1 MVILK
6 VFNNN
11 SVAAISNRGSDI
23 ILVGSG
29 IGFHKKVGD
38 QVDESKIERTYVFQ
52 DDQKTRFEKSL
63 EKIPTVYFEIAEYIV
78 SNASKKLHTEFSG
91 EIFLAISD
99 HISFAIKRKLEGIY
113 LPNVL
118 LNETKTLYKEEYAI
132 GKWALYYIYK
142 RTKVKLDEDE
152 AGYIA
157 LHLVNFSLN
166 ADSHYTVKVL
176 SLTKEVLE
184 IIQKTMKIT
193 LDQDSFAYSRISTHL
208 KYLGERVFKNNPIEL
223 KDTTSDIRTFF
234 EDDVRM
240 TLCMNRIVNHVRDK
254 YGYILSPNEQT
265 YLYLHI
271 KRNLE

>member
-11 SVAAISNRGSDI
+11 SVAAISNSGSDI

-52 DDQKTRFEKSL
+52 DNQKTRFEKSL

-91 EIFLAISD
+91 EIFLAISN

-193 LDQDSFAYSRISTHL
+193 LDQDSFAYSRISTH
-208 KYLGERVFKNNPIEL
+208 
-223 KDTTSDIRTFF
+223 
-234 EDDVRM
+234 
-240 TLCMNRIVNHVRDK
+240 
-254 YGYILSPNEQT
+254 
-265 YLYLHI
+265 
-271 KRNLE
+271 

>member
-11 SVAAISNRGSDI
+11 SVAAISNSGSDI

-52 DDQKTRFEKSL
+52 DNQKTRFEKSL

-91 EIFLAISD
+91 EIFLAISN

-223 KDTTSDIRTFF
+223 K
-234 EDDVRM
+234 EDV
-240 TLCMNRIVNHVRDK
+240 
-254 YGYILSPNEQT
+254 Y
-265 YLYLHI
+265 
-271 KRNLE
+271 KRQCWSCSKICF